1 MTPALVSA
9 PRSVLPLRHLP
20 VLWAALLVAVLG
32 GCAELPK
39 NVPRPVSTALET
51 TAGTA
56 LATQVQERRAAA
68 SGRFE
73 SGFLL
78 LSGPQAAYGS
88 RLALV
93 EAAQKTLDL
102 QYYAIHAD
110 ASTERLLRS
119 VVAAARRGVRVRVL
133 LDDFNTSGA
142 DAQVMRL
149 AFEPNIEMRMFNPV
163 AGSRDSSLWRMVS
176 ALSDFSR
183 VQQRMHNKLFI
194 ADNAMGI
201 AGGRNLGDAYFGH
214 DTSGNFVD
222 LDVLAAGPIVK
233 DLSRSFDSYWNNERA
248 YPVQSLITRKELDAL
263 RASAA
268 SVEEV
273 DETPTESS
281 SPPEAAPSP
290 VTTASASAAATA
302 SPPNATTALEALE
315 AQRSRVWDRKPL
327 NLAAAR
333 FVWAPAV
340 VLVDKPAKIPAD
352 SAATTEPLAPQPGTP
367 SPRDAVTA
375 VAGQRNAL
383 APVPPVHVASVTPAP
398 KTPTASITAS
408 PAGTSTAPTSGTPQ
422 APSAAELEY
431 LESQEDTVVDGL
443 LQLMDQARR
452 DLLIVSPYFV
462 PGPEITAAFAAA
474 RARNV
479 RVRVLTNSL
488 ASNDAPI
495 AHVGYARHRKTLL
508 AMGVEL
514 YEMHSEATGVRKA
527 LSATGSGSSGGSDG
541 IGATGS
547 TGSSRAMLHSKLV
560 IMDHRLLAVGSM
572 NLDMR
577 SQKQNTEIALL
588 IRSMDLSRRA
598 GASIELALR
607 DAAWH
612 VELDARGGLVWRAP
626 QGSNLQDATSEPGA
640 SVPLQLLLLLLG
652 PLAPDHLL

>member
-39 NVPRPVSTALET
+39 NVQRPVSTALET

-268 SVEEV
+268 ASVQEV
-273 DETPTESS
+273 EDTSAESS
-281 SPPEAAPSP
+281 SPPRL
-290 VTTASASAAATA
+290 
-302 SPPNATTALEALE
+302 PPALW
-315 AQRSRVWDRKPL
+315 QRHPPRLR
-327 NLAAAR
+327 
-333 FVWAPAV
+333 
-340 VLVDKPAKIPAD
+340 
-352 SAATTEPLAPQPGTP
+352 TP
-367 SPRDAVTA
+367 WMHWR
-375 VAGQRNAL
+375 
-383 APVPPVHVASVTPAP
+383 
-398 KTPTASITAS
+398 
-408 PAGTSTAPTSGTPQ
+408 
-422 APSAAELEY
+422 PSAAGY
-431 LESQEDTVVDGL
+431 G
-443 LQLMDQARR
+443 
-452 DLLIVSPYFV
+452 
-462 PGPEITAAFAAA
+462 TA
-474 RARNV
+474 
-479 RVRVLTNSL
+479 S
-488 ASNDAPI
+488 
-495 AHVGYARHRKTLL
+495 
-508 AMGVEL
+508 
-514 YEMHSEATGVRKA
+514 HS
-527 LSATGSGSSGGSDG
+527 
-541 IGATGS
+541 I
-547 TGSSRAMLHSKLV
+547 
-560 IMDHRLLAVGSM
+560 
-572 NLDMR
+572 
-577 SQKQNTEIALL
+577 
-588 IRSMDLSRRA
+588 
-598 GASIELALR
+598 
-607 DAAWH
+607 
-612 VELDARGGLVWRAP
+612 
-626 QGSNLQDATSEPGA
+626 
-640 SVPLQLLLLLLG
+640 
-652 PLAPDHLL
+652 

>member
-1 MTPALVSA
+1 MTLALVSG
-9 PRSVLPLRHLP
+9 VLTPLLRRHPL
-20 VLWAALLVAVLG
+20 LWAALLVPLLG
-32 GCAELPK
+32 ACAELPQ
-39 NVPRPVSTALET
+39 NVQRPVSTALET
-51 TAGTA
+51 VAGTP
-56 LATQVQERRAAA
+56 LATLVDERRAAA
-68 SGRFE
+68 NARFA

-78 LSGPQAAYGS
+78 LAGPQAAYGS

-110 ASTERLLRS
+110 ASAERLLLG

-133 LDDFNTSGA
+133 LDDFHSAGK

-163 AGSRDSSLWRMVS
+163 AGARGSAFWRMVS

-214 DTSGNFVD
+214 DASGNFVD
-222 LDVLAAGPIVK
+222 LDVLAVGPIVQ

-248 YPVQSLITRKELDAL
+248 YPVQSLITQKELDAQ
-263 RASAA
+263 RASLAAAEEEQGARTEPSPAPPAA
-268 SVEEV
+268 SG
-273 DETPTESS
+273 PL
-281 SPPEAAPSP
+281 A
-290 VTTASASAAATA
+290 TASAPMAPDADA
-302 SPPNATTALEALE
+302 

-327 NLAAAR
+327 DLTTAR

-340 VLVDKPAKIPAD
+340 VLVDKPAKIPAE
-352 SAATTEPLAPQPGTP
+352 SSATTEPLAPQPDTP
-367 SPRDAVTA
+367 SPRAA
-375 VAGQRNAL
+375 VAAQG
-383 APVPPVHVASVTPAP
+383 AP
-398 KTPTASITAS
+398 
-408 PAGTSTAPTSGTPQ
+408 
-422 APSAAELEY
+422 AAHLEDN
-431 LESQEDTVVDGL
+431 EDTVVDGL
-443 LQLMDQARR
+443 LQLMGQARR

-462 PGPEITAAFAAA
+462 PGREITAAFAQA
-474 RARNV
+474 RARGV

-495 AHVGYARHRKTLL
+495 AHAGYARHRKELL
-508 AMGVEL
+508 GMGVDL
-514 YEMHSEATGVRKA
+514 YEMHSEATGVRRA
-527 LSATGSGSSGGSDG
+527 FSATGSGS
-541 IGATGS
+541 A

-588 IRSMDLSRRA
+588 IRSTDLARRA
-598 GASIELALR
+598 GSSIEQALR

-612 VELDARGGLVWRAP
+612 VELQAGGGLVWRAP

>member
-39 NVPRPVSTALET
+39 NVQRPVSTALET

-201 AGGRNLGDAYFGH
+201 AGGRNLGDAYFGRS
-214 DTSGNFVD
+214 DTSNFLD
-222 LDVLAAGPIVK
+222 LDVLAGGPIVAE
-233 DLSRSFDSYWNNERA
+233 LARSFDHYWNDARA
-248 YPVQSLITRKELDAL
+248 YPVEDLLSPRERAAL
-263 RASAA
+263 ADPADSPALA
-268 SVEEV
+268 
-273 DETPTESS
+273 PTD
-281 SPPEAAPSP
+281 PPARLQYPAPLP
-290 VTTASASAAATA
+290 AGAVLT
-302 SPPNATTALEALE
+302 
-315 AQRSRVWDRKPL
+315 
-327 NLAAAR
+327 
-333 FVWAPAV
+333 WAPAV
-340 VLVDKPAKIPAD
+340 LLVDKPTKIAPENPQDEADREDNVVEGVLQVLATARQGGPA
-352 SAATTEPLAPQPGTP
+352 SSCWRP
-367 SPRDAVTA
+367 PR
-375 VAGQRNAL
+375 R
-383 APVPPVHVASVTPAP
+383 
-398 KTPTASITAS
+398 PTA
-408 PAGTSTAPTSGTPQ
+408 
-422 APSAAELEY
+422 
-431 LESQEDTVVDGL
+431 
-443 LQLMDQARR
+443 
-452 DLLIVSPYFV
+452 
-462 PGPEITAAFAAA
+462 
-474 RARNV
+474 
-479 RVRVLTNSL
+479 
-488 ASNDAPI
+488 
-495 AHVGYARHRKTLL
+495 
-508 AMGVEL
+508 
-514 YEMHSEATGVRKA
+514 
-527 LSATGSGSSGGSDG
+527 
-541 IGATGS
+541 
-547 TGSSRAMLHSKLV
+547 
-560 IMDHRLLAVGSM
+560 
-572 NLDMR
+572 
-577 SQKQNTEIALL
+577 
-588 IRSMDLSRRA
+588 
-598 GASIELALR
+598 
-607 DAAWH
+607 AAW
-612 VELDARGGLVWRAP
+612 R
-626 QGSNLQDATSEPGA
+626 
-640 SVPLQLLLLLLG
+640 
-652 PLAPDHLL
+652 

>member
-383 APVPPVHVASVTPAP
+383 APAAPVHPVHVASVTPAP

-408 PAGTSTAPTSGTPQ
+408 PVGTSTAPTSGTPQ

-514 YEMHSEATGVRKA
+514 YEMHSE
-527 LSATGSGSSGGSDG
+527 
-541 IGATGS
+541 
-547 TGSSRAMLHSKLV
+547 RAMLHSKLV

>member
-1 MTPALVSA
+1 MTLALVSGF
-9 PRSVLPLRHLP
+9 LTPLLRRHPL
-20 VLWAALLVAVLG
+20 LWAALLVPLLG
-32 GCAELPK
+32 ACAELPQ
-39 NVPRPVSTALET
+39 NVQRPVSTALET
-51 TAGTA
+51 VAGTP
-56 LATQVQERRAAA
+56 LATLVDERRAAA
-68 SGRFE
+68 NARFA

-78 LSGPQAAYGS
+78 LAGPQAAYGS

-110 ASTERLLRS
+110 ASAERLLLG

-133 LDDFNTSGA
+133 LDDFHSAGK

-163 AGSRDSSLWRMVS
+163 AGARGSAFWRMVS

-214 DTSGNFVD
+214 DASGNFVD
-222 LDVLAAGPIVK
+222 LDVLAVGPIVQ

-248 YPVQSLITRKELDAL
+248 YPVQSLITQKELDAQ
-263 RASAA
+263 RASLAAAEEEQGARTEPSPAPPAA
-268 SVEEV
+268 SG
-273 DETPTESS
+273 PL
-281 SPPEAAPSP
+281 A
-290 VTTASASAAATA
+290 TASAPMAPDADA
-302 SPPNATTALEALE
+302 

-327 NLAAAR
+327 DLTTAR

-340 VLVDKPAKIPAD
+340 VLVDKPAKIPAE
-352 SAATTEPLAPQPGTP
+352 SSATTEPLAPQPDTP
-367 SPRDAVTA
+367 SPRAA
-375 VAGQRNAL
+375 VAAQG
-383 APVPPVHVASVTPAP
+383 AP
-398 KTPTASITAS
+398 
-408 PAGTSTAPTSGTPQ
+408 
-422 APSAAELEY
+422 AAHLEDN
-431 LESQEDTVVDGL
+431 EDTVVDGL
-443 LQLMDQARR
+443 LQLMGQARR

-462 PGPEITAAFAAA
+462 PGREITAAFAQA
-474 RARNV
+474 RARGV

-495 AHVGYARHRKTLL
+495 AHAGYARHRKELL
-508 AMGVEL
+508 GMGVDL
-514 YEMHSEATGVRKA
+514 YEMHSEATGVRRA
-527 LSATGSGSSGGSDG
+527 FSATGSGS
-541 IGATGS
+541 A

-588 IRSMDLSRRA
+588 IRSTDLARRA
-598 GASIELALR
+598 GSSIEQALR

-612 VELDARGGLVWRAP
+612 VELQAGGGLVWRAP

>member
-1 MTPALVSA
+1 VGRHAIALAKSSTTQITTAAQKPPMSPPMTPALVSA

-39 NVPRPVSTALET
+39 NVQRPVSTALET

-163 AGSRDSSLWRMVS
+163 AGSRDSSLWRMVI

-290 VTTASASAAATA
+290 VTTASAAAAA
-302 SPPNATTALEALE
+302 AAAAPNATTALDALE

-340 VLVDKPAKIPAD
+340 VPPWPA
-352 SAATTEPLAPQPGTP
+352 TRRLRP
-367 SPRDAVTA
+367 S
-375 VAGQRNAL
+375 
-383 APVPPVHVASVTPAP
+383 
-398 KTPTASITAS
+398 
-408 PAGTSTAPTSGTPQ
+408 
-422 APSAAELEY
+422 
-431 LESQEDTVVDGL
+431 
-443 LQLMDQARR
+443 
-452 DLLIVSPYFV
+452 
-462 PGPEITAAFAAA
+462 
-474 RARNV
+474 
-479 RVRVLTNSL
+479 
-488 ASNDAPI
+488 
-495 AHVGYARHRKTLL
+495 
-508 AMGVEL
+508 
-514 YEMHSEATGVRKA
+514 
-527 LSATGSGSSGGSDG
+527 SAT
-541 IGATGS
+541 
-547 TGSSRAMLHSKLV
+547 RM
-560 IMDHRLLAVGSM
+560 
-572 NLDMR
+572 
-577 SQKQNTEIALL
+577 
-588 IRSMDLSRRA
+588 LSRKWSSSLWVMSDCT
-598 GASIELALR
+598 G
-607 DAAWH
+607 
-612 VELDARGGLVWRAP
+612 
-626 QGSNLQDATSEPGA
+626 
-640 SVPLQLLLLLLG
+640 
-652 PLAPDHLL
+652 

>member
-1 MTPALVSA
+1 MSPPMTPALVSA

-39 NVPRPVSTALET
+39 NVQRPVSTALET

-88 RLALV
+88 HLALV

-281 SPPEAAPSP
+281 SPP
-290 VTTASASAAATA
+290 
-302 SPPNATTALEALE
+302 
-315 AQRSRVWDRKPL
+315 RGR
-327 NLAAAR
+327 
-333 FVWAPAV
+333 
-340 VLVDKPAKIPAD
+340 
-352 SAATTEPLAPQPGTP
+352 PQPCDNGI
-367 SPRDAVTA
+367 
-375 VAGQRNAL
+375 
-383 APVPPVHVASVTPAP
+383 
-398 KTPTASITAS
+398 SIS
-408 PAGTSTAPTSGTPQ
+408 S
-422 APSAAELEY
+422 
-431 LESQEDTVVDGL
+431 
-443 LQLMDQARR
+443 
-452 DLLIVSPYFV
+452 
-462 PGPEITAAFAAA
+462 
-474 RARNV
+474 
-479 RVRVLTNSL
+479 
-488 ASNDAPI
+488 
-495 AHVGYARHRKTLL
+495 
-508 AMGVEL
+508 
-514 YEMHSEATGVRKA
+514 
-527 LSATGSGSSGGSDG
+527 GSGSGPE
-541 IGATGS
+541 
-547 TGSSRAMLHSKLV
+547 RP
-560 IMDHRLLAVGSM
+560 
-572 NLDMR
+572 N
-577 SQKQNTEIALL
+577 
-588 IRSMDLSRRA
+588 RA
-598 GASIELALR
+598 GCPGGPAQPR
-607 DAAWH
+607 VGPQAAQSGRRTLC
-612 VELDARGGLVWRAP
+612 VGPGRGAGGQAR
-626 QGSNLQDATSEPGA
+626 QDSGRFRRHHGA
-640 SVPLQLLLLLLG
+640 AGTTARNTV
-652 PLAPDHLL
+652 AA

>member
-1 MTPALVSA
+1 MSPPMTPALVSA

-39 NVPRPVSTALET
+39 NVQRPVSTALET

-290 VTTASASAAATA
+290 VTTASASASAAA
-302 SPPNATTALEALE
+302 A
-315 AQRSRVWDRKPL
+315 
-327 NLAAAR
+327 AAAR
-333 FVWAPAV
+333 
-340 VLVDKPAKIPAD
+340 
-352 SAATTEPLAPQPGTP
+352 TPQPRWMP
-367 SPRDAVTA
+367 WR
-375 VAGQRNAL
+375 
-383 APVPPVHVASVTPAP
+383 
-398 KTPTASITAS
+398 
-408 PAGTSTAPTSGTPQ
+408 
-422 APSAAELEY
+422 PSAAACGTASRSIWPPHALCGPRPWCWWTSPPRFRQIPPPPRSRWHHSPEH
-431 LESQEDTVVDGL
+431 
-443 LQLMDQARR
+443 RR
-452 DLLIVSPYFV
+452 
-462 PGPEITAAFAAA
+462 
-474 RARNV
+474 
-479 RVRVLTNSL
+479 RV
-488 ASNDAPI
+488 
-495 AHVGYARHRKTLL
+495 
-508 AMGVEL
+508 
-514 YEMHSEATGVRKA
+514 
-527 LSATGSGSSGGSDG
+527 
-541 IGATGS
+541 
-547 TGSSRAMLHSKLV
+547 
-560 IMDHRLLAVGSM
+560 
-572 NLDMR
+572 MR
-577 SQKQNTEIALL
+577 
-588 IRSMDLSRRA
+588 
-598 GASIELALR
+598 
-607 DAAWH
+607 
-612 VELDARGGLVWRAP
+612 
-626 QGSNLQDATSEPGA
+626 
-640 SVPLQLLLLLLG
+640 
-652 PLAPDHLL
+652 

>member
-1 MTPALVSA
+1 MSLALACVFLPALL
-9 PRSVLPLRHLP
+9 RRHRPL
-20 VLWAALLVAVLG
+20 VWAALLIPVLVA
-32 GCAELPK
+32 CAELPK
-39 NVPRPVSTALET
+39 NVHRPVSTALEA

-56 LATQVQERRAAA
+56 LATLVDERRAAA
-68 SGRFE
+68 NARFE

-78 LSGPQAAYGS
+78 LAGPQAAYGS
-88 RLALV
+88 RLALAD
-93 EAAQKTLDL
+93 AAQKTLDL

-110 ASTERLLRS
+110 ASAERLLIS

-133 LDDFNTSGA
+133 LDDFHSAGK

-163 AGSRDSSLWRMVS
+163 AGARSSAFWRMVS
-176 ALSDFSR
+176 ALGDFSR

-201 AGGRNLGDAYFGH
+201 AGGRNLGDAYFGY
-214 DTSGNFVD
+214 DESGNFVD

-248 YPVQSLITRKELDAL
+248 YPVQSLITQEELDAQ
-263 RASAA
+263 RSALA
-268 SVEEV
+268 TIAAAEDAQGARTGPS
-273 DETPTESS
+273 TAPTT
-281 SPPEAAPSP
+281 
-290 VTTASASAAATA
+290 TTASDPAATA
-302 SPPNATTALEALE
+302 STPMAPDADE
-315 AQRSRVWDRKPL
+315 AQRSGAWDRKPL
-327 NLAAAR
+327 DLKTAR

-352 SAATTEPLAPQPGTP
+352 SSATTEPLAPQPATP
-367 SPRDAVTA
+367 SPRAA
-375 VAGQRNAL
+375 VAAQQRNAQ
-383 APVPPVHVASVTPAP
+383 APPPAP
-398 KTPTASITAS
+398 PTPPSASTKAASIPNAAATD
-408 PAGTSTAPTSGTPQ
+408 TSTGHASDAAQGAPASG
-422 APSAAELEY
+422 LDDK
-431 LESQEDTVVDGL
+431 EDTVVDGL
-443 LQLMDQARR
+443 LQLMGQARH

-462 PGPEITAAFAAA
+462 PGREITAAFAEA
-474 RARNV
+474 RARGV

-495 AHVGYARHRKTLL
+495 AHAGYARHRKELL
-508 AMGVEL
+508 AMGVDL
-514 YEMHSEATGVRKA
+514 YEMHSEATGVRRA
-527 LSATGSGSSGGSDG
+527 FSATGSG
-541 IGATGS
+541 GA

-560 IMDHRLLAVGSM
+560 IMDNRLLAVGSM

-588 IRSMDLSRRA
+588 IHSTDLARRA
-598 GASIELALR
+598 GAAIEQGLR

-612 VELDARGGLVWRAP
+612 VELQAGDGLIWRAP
-626 QGSNLQDATSEPGA
+626 QGSKLQDATSEPGA

>member
-1 MTPALVSA
+1 MTLALVSGYLTA
-9 PRSVLPLRHLP
+9 LLRRHLP
-20 VLWAALLVAVLG
+20 LLCAALLIPLLG
-32 GCAELPK
+32 ACAELPK
-39 NVPRPVSTALET
+39 NVQRPVSTALET
-51 TAGTA
+51 VAGTPLAA
-56 LATQVQERRAAA
+56 LVDEHRAAA
-68 SGRFE
+68 NARFE

-78 LSGPQAAYGS
+78 LAGPQAAYGS

-110 ASTERLLRS
+110 ASAERLLLS

-133 LDDFNTSGA
+133 LDDFHSAGK

-163 AGSRDSSLWRMVS
+163 AGARGSSFWRMVS

-222 LDVLAAGPIVK
+222 LDVLAVGPIVQ

-248 YPVQSLITRKELDAL
+248 YPVQSLITQEELQAQRAALAATATTVEDAQEGA
-263 RASAA
+263 RTQPSPA
-268 SVEEV
+268 
-273 DETPTESS
+273 PT
-281 SPPEAAPSP
+281 AAPGP
-290 VTTASASAAATA
+290 AATA
-302 SPPNATTALEALE
+302 STPMAAPDASE
-315 AQRSRVWDRKPL
+315 AQRSLVWDRKPL
-327 NLAAAR
+327 DLKTAR

-340 VLVDKPAKIPAD
+340 VLVDKPAKIPAE
-352 SAATTEPLAPQPGTP
+352 SSATTEALPPQPGTP
-367 SPRDAVTA
+367 SPRAA
-375 VAGQRNAL
+375 VAAQQRNAK
-383 APVPPVHVASVTPAP
+383 APPPAP
-398 KTPTASITAS
+398 PSPGDAAKAASLTTASATDAS
-408 PAGTSTAPTSGTPQ
+408 TGDAAGAARDAPTVD
-422 APSAAELEY
+422 LEDK
-431 LESQEDTVVDGL
+431 EDTVVDGL
-443 LQLMDQARR
+443 LQLMGQARR

-462 PGPEITAAFAAA
+462 PGREITAAFAEA
-474 RARNV
+474 RARGV

-495 AHVGYARHRKTLL
+495 AHAGYARHRKELL
-508 AMGVEL
+508 GMGVDL
-514 YEMHSEATGVRKA
+514 YEMHSEATGLRRA
-527 LSATGSGSSGGSDG
+527 FSATGSG
-541 IGATGS
+541 GAS
-547 TGSSRAMLHSKLV
+547 GSSRAMLHSKLL
-560 IMDHRLLAVGSM
+560 IMDNRLLAVGSM

-588 IRSMDLSRRA
+588 IRSTALARRA
-598 GASIELALR
+598 GSSIEQALR

-612 VELDARGGLVWRAP
+612 VELQSGGGLIWRAP
-626 QGSNLQDATSEPGA
+626 LGSNLQDATSEPGA
-640 SVPLQLLLLLLG
+640 SVPLRLLLLLLG

>member
-39 NVPRPVSTALET
+39 NVQRPVSTALET

-268 SVEEV
+268 ASVQEV
-273 DETPTESS
+273 EDTSAESS
-281 SPPEAAPSP
+281 SPPQAAPSP
-290 VTTASASAAATA
+290 MATASAPTQD
-302 SPPNATTALEALE
+302 ALDALE

-327 NLAAAR
+327 DLNTAR

-383 APVPPVHVASVTPAP
+383 APAAPVHPVHVASVTPAP

-408 PAGTSTAPTSGTPQ
+408 PVGTSTAPTSGTPQ

-626 QGSNLQDATSEPGA
+626 QGSDLQDATSEPGA